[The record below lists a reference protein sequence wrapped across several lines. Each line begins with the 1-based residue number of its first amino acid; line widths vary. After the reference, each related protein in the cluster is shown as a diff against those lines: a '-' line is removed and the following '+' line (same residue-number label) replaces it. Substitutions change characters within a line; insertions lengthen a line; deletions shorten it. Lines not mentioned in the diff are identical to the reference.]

1 MSGRGAGDGGVSTG
15 TTGTGSAVRTALARL
30 KELDRE
36 ARHLEHAAAAMSW
49 DQETYM
55 PRRAG
60 DGRAEQQ
67 ALLQSL
73 VHERN
78 TAPEVGELLAVAQ
91 SSASSDAAPGAAGT
105 DLDERD
111 RAFLREKQRQYDHA
125 TRLPARLVRELAET
139 GSRGQLAWIDA
150 RKENDFPRF
159 RPWLEKLI
167 DLSRELADAL
177 GHDGTR
183 YDALLDQYEPYM
195 TTAEVARVFAGLR
208 EGLVDLTERIAAAPQ
223 VDDSFL
229 DASFDVDRQEEMSRR
244 VMVALGYELDRG
256 RLDRSAHPFT
266 TTLGGHD
273 VRITTRYDEKLLTSS
288 LFSTI
293 HETGHALYELGVDEA
308 LHGTLLA
315 EGTSL
320 GIHESQS
327 RMWENMIGRSRPFWE
342 RWMPDLKEL
351 FPAKLADVPVE
362 AFYRAVNKVEPSL
375 IRVEADEVTYSL
387 HIILR
392 FELEQ
397 ELINGDLAV
406 ADLPAA
412 WNARMKEFLGVV
424 PPTDALGVL
433 QDVHWSFGAFGYF
446 PTYALGNLY
455 AAQFLDTMQRD
466 LPAMR
471 DDVAQGRTGAILEW
485 LRTRIHRHGKARSAV
500 QLVSE
505 ITGAELDPAHFL
517 RYLNGK
523 YGELYAL

>member
-1 MSGRGAGDGGVSTG
+1 MSVAGETAADGPV
-15 TTGTGSAVRTALARL
+15 ARL
-30 KELDRE
+30 KKLDNE
-36 ARHLEHAAAAMSW
+36 AVLLEHIAAAISW

-55 PRRAG
+55 PQGAVEERAH
-60 DGRAEQQ
+60 QQ

-78 TAPEVGELLAVAQ
+78 TAPEIGELLA
-91 SSASSDAAPGAAGT
+91 AAGVDPGA
-105 DLDERD
+105 DEQD
-111 RAFLREKQRQYDHA
+111 VPAALVEKLGEVDAAFLREKRRQFQHS

-139 GSRGQLAWIDA
+139 GSRGQNAWITA
-150 RKENDFPRF
+150 RKENDYPQF

-167 DLSRELADAL
+167 GLSRETADAL
-177 GHDGTR
+177 GHSGER

-195 TTAEVARVFAGLR
+195 TTADVVSVFGTLR
-208 EGLVDLTERIAAAPQ
+208 EGLVDLVQRISDAPQ

-229 DASFDVDRQEEMSRR
+229 NTRFPVDQQEEMSRR
-244 VMVALGYELDRG
+244 VMTALGYDLDRG

-266 TTLGGHD
+266 TALGAHD
-273 VRITTRYDEKLLTSS
+273 VRITTRYDEELLTSS

-293 HETGHALYELGVDEA
+293 HETGHALYELGVGED

-327 RMWENMIGRSRPFWE
+327 RMWENMIGRSRPFWQ
-342 RWMPDLKEL
+342 RWMPDLQAV
-351 FPAKLADVPVE
+351 FPRQLRDVPVE
-362 AFYRAVNKVEPSL
+362 AFYRAVNKVQPSL

-397 ELINGDLAV
+397 QLINGTLSV
-406 ADLPAA
+406 EDLPEA
-412 WNARMKEFLGVV
+412 WNAKMKEFLDVV
-424 PPTDALGVL
+424 PPRNAEGVL

-455 AAQFLDTMQRD
+455 AAQFLNTMEKQ
-466 LPAMR
+466 LPSMWEEIA
-471 DDVAQGRTGAILEW
+471 TGKTRPILDW
-485 LRTRIHRHGKARSAV
+485 LRSNIHQYGKVRSAR
-500 QLVSE
+500 QLIRG
-505 ITGAELDPAHFL
+505 ITGTDLDPGFFL
-517 RYLNGK
+517 RYLTDK
-523 YGELYAL
+523 YGELYSL